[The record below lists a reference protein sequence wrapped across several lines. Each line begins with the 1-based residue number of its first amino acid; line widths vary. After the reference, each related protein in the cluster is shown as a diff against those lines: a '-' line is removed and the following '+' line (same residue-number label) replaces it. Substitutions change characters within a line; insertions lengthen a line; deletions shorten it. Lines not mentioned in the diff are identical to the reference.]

1 VLARLLHLSL
11 SWRPGET
18 LTCAQTEE
26 AAHSALEALGKANAK
41 AISVAY
47 NEDYQQVHICRR
59 FRKPG
64 WRHAGSCQ
72 SPGGT
77 AMASTAEGGEEE
89 AVGVN
94 TDRV

>member
-18 LTCAQTEE
+18 LTRAQTEE
-26 AAHSALEALGKANAK
+26 AAHKANAK